1 VPKRRAQ
8 SVNSTELTS
17 AVAYARA
24 AARSASITA
33 GAGVRVAIG
42 SGLAGPVVAV
52 AAEAGTPVETEG
64 AADDI
69 PEPQAA
75 NKSAAIIASG
85 VRPAC
90 MFTSAII

>member
-1 VPKRRAQ
+1 MAFEGEREDVPAALG
-8 SVNSTELTS
+8 VI
-17 AVAYARA
+17 A
-24 AARSASITA
+24 AAVSFAVVQAESIQDE
-33 GAGVRVAIG
+33 
-42 SGLAGPVVAV
+42 LAKLGDR
-52 AAEAGTPVETEG
+52 AGTPVETEG